1 VQQITKFINDQSSKV
16 CMIGI
21 WGMGGS
27 GKTTTAK
34 AIYNRIHSRFQGRT
48 SFIESIREV
57 CDNNSKEIIHL
68 QEQFLLDVLKIQ
80 QKIHSIAL
88 GITKIETRLRGQ
100 TAFIILDDVTKSEQ
114 LKALCPFA

>member
-1 VQQITKFINDQSSKV
+1 
-16 CMIGI
+16 MIGI

-34 AIYNRIHSRFQGRT
+34 AIYNRIHRRFQGRT